1 MKLPLLF
8 ASRYLHSKKSL
19 SVINTTATVS
29 SVAIGVAVAA
39 MVILMS
45 VYNGFDTL
53 LRQMYDTV
61 EPDLTITPARGKTFK
76 ADAYDWD
83 SLGEIDG
90 VGAYSLV
97 LRESVMAEYK
107 GRQMY
112 ATLCGVDDNYP
123 EVVPLASDDQ
133 LWYGSWQ
140 LKHGQVRKAVV
151 GRTIDELFADGYSVK
166 NTAFHER
173 LTLHALR
180 RENFSPLLPMGAI
193 KSYKVRHA
201 GTLNDDASRDLTN
214 TVFVSIDV
222 AQELLTAPERASEV
236 VIRLA
241 EGGKLKRVQRD
252 LDEQLGDE
260 WVVQNRYELNDSLY
274 MAMRYEKWSIFFIL
288 LLVTLIA
295 AVSIV
300 GSLMMLIIEKKGDIA
315 TLYAIGAKRSLV
327 RQIFSTE
334 GVLIGARGVVGGL
347 VLGLAVCVA
356 QMEWGLI
363 RMPGS
368 TFIIDFYPVEIRPLD
383 IGGILLS
390 VALVTIVITNLTVSS
405 MIPRKAKANETRN

>member
-29 SVAIGVAVAA
+29 SVAVGVAVAA

-53 LRQMYDTV
+53 LRDIYDTI
-61 EPDLTITPARGKTFK
+61 EADITITPTKGKTFEME
-76 ADAYDWD
+76 AYDWE
-83 SLGEIDG
+83 SLVAEVEG
-90 VGAYSLV
+90 VGATSLV
-97 LRESVMAEYK
+97 LKENIMAEYK
-107 GRQMY
+107 GRQMF
-112 ATLCGVDDNYP
+112 ATVCGVDDNYP
-123 EVVPLASDDQ
+123 NVVPLADDDQ
-133 LWYGSWQ
+133 LWYGKWQ

-166 NTAFHER
+166 NTSFHER

-193 KSYKVRHA
+193 KSHKVRHA
-201 GTLNDDASRDLTN
+201 GTLNNDSSRELTN
-214 TVFVSIDV
+214 YVFVSIDV
-222 AQELLTAPERASEV
+222 AQELLTAADRASEV
-236 VIRLA
+236 VVRVADGAKIEQVQQRLA
-241 EGGKLKRVQRD
+241 DR
-252 LDEQLGDE
+252 LGDQ
-260 WVVQNRYELNDSLY
+260 WVVKNRYELNDSLY
-274 MAMRYEKWSIFFIL
+274 KAMRFEKWSIFFIL

-300 GSLMMLIIEKKGDIA
+300 GSLMMLIIEKRGDID
-315 TLYAIGAKRSLV
+315 TLYAIGARRSLV
-327 RQIFSTE
+327 RQIFRAE
-334 GVLIGARGVVGGL
+334 GVLIGARGIAGGL
-347 VLGLAVCVA
+347 VLGLVVAVA
-356 QMEWGLI
+356 QMKLGLI

-383 IGGILLS
+383 ILGVVAA
-390 VALVTIVITNLTVSS
+390 VALVTIVITNLTVSR
-405 MIPRKAKANETRN
+405 MIPRTTKPID

>member
-29 SVAIGVAVAA
+29 SVAVGVAVAA

-53 LRQMYDTV
+53 LRDIYDTI
-61 EPDLTITPARGKTFK
+61 EADITITPAKGKTFEME
-76 ADAYDWD
+76 AYDWE
-83 SLGEIDG
+83 SLATEVEG
-90 VGAYSLV
+90 VGATSLV
-97 LRESVMAEYK
+97 LKENIMAEYK
-107 GRQMY
+107 GRQMF
-112 ATLCGVDDNYP
+112 ATVCGVDDNYP
-123 EVVPLASDDQ
+123 NVVPLADDDQ
-133 LWYGSWQ
+133 LWYGKWQ

-193 KSYKVRHA
+193 KSHKVRHA
-201 GTLNDDASRDLTN
+201 GTLNNDSSRELTN
-214 TVFVSIDV
+214 YVFVSIDV
-222 AQELLTAPERASEV
+222 AQELLTAADRASEV
-236 VIRLA
+236 VVRVADGAKIEQVQQRLA
-241 EGGKLKRVQRD
+241 DR
-252 LDEQLGDE
+252 LGDQ
-260 WVVQNRYELNDSLY
+260 WVVKNRYELNDSLY
-274 MAMRYEKWSIFFIL
+274 KAMRFEKWSIFFIL

-300 GSLMMLIIEKKGDIA
+300 GSLMMLIIEKKGDID
-315 TLYAIGAKRSLV
+315 TLYAIGARRSLV
-327 RQIFSTE
+327 RQIFRAE
-334 GVLIGARGVVGGL
+334 GVLIGARGIAGGL
-347 VLGLAVCVA
+347 VLGPAVAVA
-356 QMEWGLI
+356 QMKLGLI

-383 IGGILLS
+383 ILGVVVA
-390 VALVTIVITNLTVSS
+390 VALVTIVITNLTVSR
-405 MIPRKAKANETRN
+405 MIPRTTKPIH

>member
-29 SVAIGVAVAA
+29 SVAVGVAVAA

-53 LRQMYDTV
+53 LRDIYDTI
-61 EPDLTITPARGKTFK
+61 EADITITPTKGKTFEME
-76 ADAYDWD
+76 AYDWE
-83 SLGEIDG
+83 SLVAEVEG
-90 VGAYSLV
+90 VGATSLV
-97 LRESVMAEYK
+97 LKENIMAEYK
-107 GRQMY
+107 GRQMF
-112 ATLCGVDDNYP
+112 ATVCGVDDNYP
-123 EVVPLASDDQ
+123 NVVPLADDDQ
-133 LWYGSWQ
+133 LWYGKWQ

-166 NTAFHER
+166 NTSFHER

-193 KSYKVRHA
+193 KSHKVRHA
-201 GTLNDDASRDLTN
+201 GTLNNDSSRELTN
-214 TVFVSIDV
+214 YVFVSIDV
-222 AQELLTAPERASEV
+222 AQELLTAADRASEV
-236 VIRLA
+236 VVRVADGAKIEQVQQRLA
-241 EGGKLKRVQRD
+241 DR
-252 LDEQLGDE
+252 LGDQ
-260 WVVQNRYELNDSLY
+260 WVVKNRYELNDSLY
-274 MAMRYEKWSIFFIL
+274 KAMRFEKWSIFFIL

-300 GSLMMLIIEKKGDIA
+300 GSLMMLIIEKRGDID
-315 TLYAIGAKRSLV
+315 TLYAIGARRSLV
-327 RQIFSTE
+327 RQIFRAE
-334 GVLIGARGVVGGL
+334 GVLIGARGIVGGL
-347 VLGLAVCVA
+347 VLGLAVAVA
-356 QMEWGLI
+356 QMKLGLI

-383 IGGILLS
+383 ILGVVAA
-390 VALVTIVITNLTVSS
+390 VALVTIVITNLTVSR
-405 MIPRKAKANETRN
+405 MIPRTTKPIH

>member
-29 SVAIGVAVAA
+29 SVAVGVAVAA

-53 LRQMYDTV
+53 LRDIYDTI
-61 EPDLTITPARGKTFK
+61 EADITITPAKGKTFEME
-76 ADAYDWD
+76 AYDWE
-83 SLGEIDG
+83 SLATEVEG
-90 VGAYSLV
+90 VGATSLV
-97 LRESVMAEYK
+97 LKENIMAEYK
-107 GRQMY
+107 GRQMF
-112 ATLCGVDDNYP
+112 ATVCGVDDNYP
-123 EVVPLASDDQ
+123 NVVPLADDDQ
-133 LWYGSWQ
+133 LWYGKWQ

-193 KSYKVRHA
+193 KSHKVRHA
-201 GTLNDDASRDLTN
+201 GTLNNDSSRELTN
-214 TVFVSIDV
+214 YVFVSIDV
-222 AQELLTAPERASEV
+222 AQELLTAANRASEV
-236 VIRLA
+236 VVGVAEGAKIEQVQQRLA
-241 EGGKLKRVQRD
+241 DR
-252 LDEQLGDE
+252 LGDQ
-260 WVVQNRYELNDSLY
+260 WVVKNRYELNDSLY
-274 MAMRYEKWSIFFIL
+274 KAMRFEKWSIFFIL

-300 GSLMMLIIEKKGDIA
+300 GSLMMLIIEKKGDID
-315 TLYAIGAKRSLV
+315 TLYAIGARRSLV
-327 RQIFSTE
+327 RQIFKTE
-334 GVLIGARGVVGGL
+334 GVLIGARGIVGGL
-347 VLGLAVCVA
+347 VLGLAVAVA
-356 QMEWGLI
+356 QMKLGLI

-383 IGGILLS
+383 ILGVVVA
-390 VALVTIVITNLTVSS
+390 VALVTIVITNLTVSR
-405 MIPRKAKANETRN
+405 MIPRTTKPIH

>member
-29 SVAIGVAVAA
+29 SVAVGVAVAA

-53 LRQMYDTV
+53 LRDIYDTI
-61 EPDLTITPARGKTFK
+61 EADITITPAKGKTFEME
-76 ADAYDWD
+76 AYDWE
-83 SLGEIDG
+83 SLAAEVEG
-90 VGAYSLV
+90 VEGVSLV
-97 LRESVMAEYK
+97 LKENIMAEYK
-107 GRQMY
+107 GRQMF
-112 ATLCGVDDNYP
+112 ATVCGVDDNYP
-123 EVVPLASDDQ
+123 NVVPLADDDQ
-133 LWYGSWQ
+133 LWYGKWQ

-193 KSYKVRHA
+193 KSHKVRHA
-201 GTLNDDASRDLTN
+201 GTLNNDSSRELTN
-214 TVFVSIDV
+214 YVFVSIDV
-222 AQELLTAPERASEV
+222 AQELLTAADRASEV
-236 VIRLA
+236 VVGVAEGAKIEQVQQRLA
-241 EGGKLKRVQRD
+241 DR
-252 LDEQLGDE
+252 LGDQ
-260 WVVQNRYELNDSLY
+260 WVVKNRYELNDSLY
-274 MAMRYEKWSIFFIL
+274 KAMRFEKWSIFFIL

-300 GSLMMLIIEKKGDIA
+300 GSLMMLIIEKKGDID
-315 TLYAIGAKRSLV
+315 TLYAIGARRSLV
-327 RQIFSTE
+327 RQIFKTE
-334 GVLIGARGVVGGL
+334 GVLIGARGIAGGL
-347 VLGLAVCVA
+347 VLGLAVAVA
-356 QMEWGLI
+356 QMKLGLI

-383 IGGILLS
+383 ILGVVVA
-390 VALVTIVITNLTVSS
+390 VALVTIVITNLTVSR
-405 MIPRKAKANETRN
+405 MIPRTTKPIH

>member
-29 SVAIGVAVAA
+29 SVAVGVAVAA

-53 LRQMYDTV
+53 LRDIYDTI
-61 EPDLTITPARGKTFK
+61 EADITITPAKGKTFEIE
-76 ADAYDWD
+76 AYDWE
-83 SLGEIDG
+83 SLATEVEG
-90 VGAYSLV
+90 VGATSLV
-97 LRESVMAEYK
+97 LKENIMAEYK
-107 GRQMY
+107 GRQMF
-112 ATLCGVDDNYP
+112 ATVCGVDDNYP
-123 EVVPLASDDQ
+123 NVVPLADDDQ
-133 LWYGSWQ
+133 LWYGKWQ
-140 LKHGQVRKAVV
+140 LQHGQVRKAVV

-193 KSYKVRHA
+193 KSHKVRHA
-201 GTLNDDASRDLTN
+201 GTLNNDSSRELTN
-214 TVFVSIDV
+214 YVFVSIDV
-222 AQELLTAPERASEV
+222 AQELLTATDRASEV
-236 VIRLA
+236 VVRVAEGAKIEQVQQRLA
-241 EGGKLKRVQRD
+241 DR
-252 LDEQLGDE
+252 LGDQ
-260 WVVQNRYELNDSLY
+260 WVVKNRYELNDSLY
-274 MAMRYEKWSIFFIL
+274 KAMRFEKWSIFFIL

-300 GSLMMLIIEKKGDIA
+300 GSLMMLIIEKKGDID
-315 TLYAIGAKRSLV
+315 TLYAIGARRSLV
-327 RQIFSTE
+327 RQIFRAE
-334 GVLIGARGVVGGL
+334 GVLIGARGIAGGL
-347 VLGLAVCVA
+347 VLGLAVAVA
-356 QMEWGLI
+356 QMKLGLI

-383 IGGILLS
+383 ILGVVVA
-390 VALVTIVITNLTVSS
+390 VALVTIVITNLTVSR
-405 MIPRKAKANETRN
+405 MIPRTTKPIH

>member
-29 SVAIGVAVAA
+29 SVAVGVAVAA

-53 LRQMYDTV
+53 LRVIYDTI
-61 EPDLTITPARGKTFK
+61 EADITITPAKGKTFEMEV
-76 ADAYDWD
+76 YDWE
-83 SLGEIDG
+83 SLAAEVEG
-90 VGAYSLV
+90 VEGVSLV
-97 LRESVMAEYK
+97 LKENIMAEYK
-107 GRQMY
+107 GRQMF
-112 ATLCGVDDNYP
+112 ATVCGVDDNYP
-123 EVVPLASDDQ
+123 NVVPLADDDQ
-133 LWYGSWQ
+133 LWYGKWQ

-166 NTAFHER
+166 NTSFHER

-193 KSYKVRHA
+193 KSHKVRHA
-201 GTLNDDASRDLTN
+201 GTLNNDSSRELTN
-214 TVFVSIDV
+214 YVFVSIDV
-222 AQELLTAPERASEV
+222 AQELLTAADRASEV
-236 VIRLA
+236 VVRVADGAKIEQVQQRLA
-241 EGGKLKRVQRD
+241 DR
-252 LDEQLGDE
+252 LGDQ
-260 WVVQNRYELNDSLY
+260 WVVKNRYELNDSLY
-274 MAMRYEKWSIFFIL
+274 KAMRFEKWSIFFIL

-300 GSLMMLIIEKKGDIA
+300 GSLMMLIIEKRGDID
-315 TLYAIGAKRSLV
+315 TLYAIGARRSLV
-327 RQIFSTE
+327 RQIFRAE
-334 GVLIGARGVVGGL
+334 GVLIGARGIVGGL
-347 VLGLAVCVA
+347 VLGLAVAVA
-356 QMEWGLI
+356 QMKLGLI

-383 IGGILLS
+383 ILGVVAA
-390 VALVTIVITNLTVSS
+390 VALVTIVITNLTVSR
-405 MIPRKAKANETRN
+405 MIPRTTKPIH

>member
-29 SVAIGVAVAA
+29 SVAVGVAVAA

-53 LRQMYDTV
+53 LRDIYDTI
-61 EPDLTITPARGKTFK
+61 EADITITPTKGKTFEME
-76 ADAYDWD
+76 AYDWE
-83 SLGEIDG
+83 SLAAEVEG
-90 VGAYSLV
+90 VGATSLV
-97 LRESVMAEYK
+97 LKENIMAEYK
-107 GRQMY
+107 GRQMF
-112 ATLCGVDDNYP
+112 ATVCGVDDNYP
-123 EVVPLASDDQ
+123 NVVPLADDDQ
-133 LWYGSWQ
+133 LWYGKWQ

-193 KSYKVRHA
+193 KSHKVRHA
-201 GTLNDDASRDLTN
+201 GTLNNDSSRELTN
-214 TVFVSIDV
+214 YVFVSIDV
-222 AQELLTAPERASEV
+222 AQELLTAADRASEV
-236 VIRLA
+236 VVGVAEGAKIEQVQQRLA
-241 EGGKLKRVQRD
+241 DR
-252 LDEQLGDE
+252 LGDQ
-260 WVVQNRYELNDSLY
+260 WVVKNRYELNDSLY
-274 MAMRYEKWSIFFIL
+274 KAMRFEKWSIFFIL

-300 GSLMMLIIEKKGDIA
+300 GSLMMLIIEKKGDID
-315 TLYAIGAKRSLV
+315 TLYAIGARRSLV
-327 RQIFSTE
+327 RQIFRAE
-334 GVLIGARGVVGGL
+334 GVLIGARGIAGGL
-347 VLGLAVCVA
+347 VLGLAVAVA
-356 QMEWGLI
+356 QMKLGLI

-383 IGGILLS
+383 ILGVVVA
-390 VALVTIVITNLTVSS
+390 VALVTIVITNLTVSR
-405 MIPRKAKANETRN
+405 MIPRTTKPIH

>member
-29 SVAIGVAVAA
+29 SVAVGVAVAA

-53 LRQMYDTV
+53 LRDIYDTI
-61 EPDLTITPARGKTFK
+61 EADITITPAKGKTFEME
-76 ADAYDWD
+76 AYDWE
-83 SLGEIDG
+83 SLATEVEG
-90 VGAYSLV
+90 VGATSLV
-97 LRESVMAEYK
+97 LKENIMAEYK
-107 GRQMY
+107 GRQMF
-112 ATLCGVDDNYP
+112 ATVCGVDDNYP
-123 EVVPLASDDQ
+123 NVVPLADDDQ
-133 LWYGSWQ
+133 LWYGKWQ

-193 KSYKVRHA
+193 KSHKVRHA
-201 GTLNDDASRDLTN
+201 GTLNNDSSRELTN
-214 TVFVSIDV
+214 YVFVSIDV
-222 AQELLTAPERASEV
+222 AQELLTAADRASEV
-236 VIRLA
+236 VVRVADGAKIEQVQQRLA
-241 EGGKLKRVQRD
+241 DR
-252 LDEQLGDE
+252 LGDQ
-260 WVVQNRYELNDSLY
+260 WVVKNRYELNDSLY
-274 MAMRYEKWSIFFIL
+274 KAMRFEKWSIFFIL

-300 GSLMMLIIEKKGDIA
+300 GSLMMLIIEKKGDID
-315 TLYAIGAKRSLV
+315 TLYAIGARRSLV
-327 RQIFSTE
+327 RQIFKTE
-334 GVLIGARGVVGGL
+334 GVLIGARGIAGGL
-347 VLGLAVCVA
+347 VLGLAVAVA
-356 QMEWGLI
+356 QMKLGLI

-383 IGGILLS
+383 ILGVVVA
-390 VALVTIVITNLTVSS
+390 VALVTIVITNLTVSR
-405 MIPRKAKANETRN
+405 MIPRTTKPIH

>member
-29 SVAIGVAVAA
+29 SVAVGVAVAA

-53 LRQMYDTV
+53 LRDIYDTI
-61 EPDLTITPARGKTFK
+61 EADITITPAKGKTFEME
-76 ADAYDWD
+76 AYDWE
-83 SLGEIDG
+83 SLATEVDG
-90 VGAYSLV
+90 VGATSLV
-97 LRESVMAEYK
+97 LKENIMAEYK
-107 GRQMY
+107 GRQMF
-112 ATLCGVDDNYP
+112 ATVCGVDDNYP
-123 EVVPLASDDQ
+123 NVVPLADDDQ
-133 LWYGSWQ
+133 LWYGKWQ

-193 KSYKVRHA
+193 KSHKVRHA
-201 GTLNDDASRDLTN
+201 GTLNNDSSRELTN
-214 TVFVSIDV
+214 YVFVSIDV
-222 AQELLTAPERASEV
+222 AQELLTAADRASEV
-236 VIRLA
+236 VVGVAEGAKIEQVQQRLA
-241 EGGKLKRVQRD
+241 DR
-252 LDEQLGDE
+252 LGDQ
-260 WVVQNRYELNDSLY
+260 WVVKNRYELNDSLY
-274 MAMRYEKWSIFFIL
+274 KAMRFEKWSIFFIL

-300 GSLMMLIIEKKGDIA
+300 GSLMMLIIEKKGDID
-315 TLYAIGAKRSLV
+315 TLYAIGARRSLV
-327 RQIFSTE
+327 RQIFRTE
-334 GVLIGARGVVGGL
+334 GVLIGARGIAGGL
-347 VLGLAVCVA
+347 VLGLAVAVA
-356 QMEWGLI
+356 QMKLGLI

-383 IGGILLS
+383 ILGVVVA
-390 VALVTIVITNLTVSS
+390 VALVAIVITNLTVSR
-405 MIPRKAKANETRN
+405 MIPRTTKPIH

>member
-29 SVAIGVAVAA
+29 SVAVGVAVAA

-53 LRQMYDTV
+53 LRDIYDTI
-61 EPDLTITPARGKTFK
+61 EADITITPAKGKTFEIE
-76 ADAYDWD
+76 AYDWE
-83 SLGEIDG
+83 SLATEVEG
-90 VGAYSLV
+90 VGATSLV
-97 LRESVMAEYK
+97 LKENIMAEYK
-107 GRQMY
+107 GRQMF
-112 ATLCGVDDNYP
+112 ATVCGVDDNYP
-123 EVVPLASDDQ
+123 NVVPLADDDQ
-133 LWYGSWQ
+133 LWYGKWQ

-193 KSYKVRHA
+193 KSHKVRHA
-201 GTLNDDASRDLTN
+201 GTLNNDSSRELTN
-214 TVFVSIDV
+214 YVFVSIDV
-222 AQELLTAPERASEV
+222 AQELLTAADRASEV
-236 VIRLA
+236 VVGVAEGAKIEQVQQRLA
-241 EGGKLKRVQRD
+241 DR
-252 LDEQLGDE
+252 LGDQ
-260 WVVQNRYELNDSLY
+260 WVVKNRYELNDSLY
-274 MAMRYEKWSIFFIL
+274 KAMRFEKWSIFFIL

-300 GSLMMLIIEKKGDIA
+300 GSLMMLIIEKKGDID
-315 TLYAIGAKRSLV
+315 TLYAIGARRSLV
-327 RQIFSTE
+327 RQIFKTE
-334 GVLIGARGVVGGL
+334 GVLIGARGIAGGL
-347 VLGLAVCVA
+347 VLGLAVAVA
-356 QMEWGLI
+356 QMKLGLI

-383 IGGILLS
+383 ILGVVVA
-390 VALVTIVITNLTVSS
+390 VALVTIVITNLTVSR
-405 MIPRKAKANETRN
+405 MIPRTTKPIH

>member
-29 SVAIGVAVAA
+29 SVAVGVAVAA

-53 LRQMYDTV
+53 LRDIYDTI
-61 EPDLTITPARGKTFK
+61 EADITITPAKGKTFEME
-76 ADAYDWD
+76 AYDWE
-83 SLGEIDG
+83 SLVAEVEG
-90 VGAYSLV
+90 VGATSLV
-97 LRESVMAEYK
+97 LKENIMAEYK
-107 GRQMY
+107 GRQMF
-112 ATLCGVDDNYP
+112 ATVCGVDDNYP
-123 EVVPLASDDQ
+123 NVVPLADDDQ
-133 LWYGSWQ
+133 LWYGKWQ

-166 NTAFHER
+166 NTSFHER

-193 KSYKVRHA
+193 KSHKVRHA
-201 GTLNDDASRDLTN
+201 GTLNNDSSRELTN
-214 TVFVSIDV
+214 YVFVSIDV
-222 AQELLTAPERASEV
+222 AQELLTAADRASEV
-236 VIRLA
+236 VVRVADGAKIEQVQQRLA
-241 EGGKLKRVQRD
+241 DR
-252 LDEQLGDE
+252 LGDQWE
-260 WVVQNRYELNDSLY
+260 VKNRYELNDSLY
-274 MAMRYEKWSIFFIL
+274 KAMRFEKWSIFFIL

-300 GSLMMLIIEKKGDIA
+300 GSLMMLIIEKRGDID
-315 TLYAIGAKRSLV
+315 TLYAIGARRSLV
-327 RQIFSTE
+327 RQIFRAE
-334 GVLIGARGVVGGL
+334 GVLIGARGIVGGL
-347 VLGLAVCVA
+347 VLGLAVAVA
-356 QMEWGLI
+356 QMKLGLI

-383 IGGILLS
+383 ILGVVAA
-390 VALVTIVITNLTVSS
+390 VALVTIVITNLTVSR
-405 MIPRKAKANETRN
+405 MIPRTTKPIH

>member
-29 SVAIGVAVAA
+29 SVAVGVAVAA

-53 LRQMYDTV
+53 LRDIYDTI
-61 EPDLTITPARGKTFK
+61 EADITITPAKGKTFEME
-76 ADAYDWD
+76 AYDWE
-83 SLGEIDG
+83 SLAAEVEG
-90 VGAYSLV
+90 VEGVSLV
-97 LRESVMAEYK
+97 LKENIMAEYK
-107 GRQMY
+107 GRQMF
-112 ATLCGVDDNYP
+112 ATVCGVDDNYP
-123 EVVPLASDDQ
+123 NVVPLADDDQ
-133 LWYGSWQ
+133 LWYGKWQ

-193 KSYKVRHA
+193 KSHKVRHA
-201 GTLNDDASRDLTN
+201 GTLNNDSSRELTN
-214 TVFVSIDV
+214 YVFVSIDV
-222 AQELLTAPERASEV
+222 AQELLTAADRASEV
-236 VIRLA
+236 VVRVAEGAKIEQVQQRLA
-241 EGGKLKRVQRD
+241 DR
-252 LDEQLGDE
+252 LGDQ
-260 WVVQNRYELNDSLY
+260 WVVKNRYELNDSLY
-274 MAMRYEKWSIFFIL
+274 KAMRFEKWSIFFIL

-300 GSLMMLIIEKKGDIA
+300 GSLMMLIIEKKGDID
-315 TLYAIGAKRSLV
+315 TLYAIGARRSLV
-327 RQIFSTE
+327 RQIFRAE
-334 GVLIGARGVVGGL
+334 GVLIGARGIAGGL
-347 VLGLAVCVA
+347 VLGLAVAVA
-356 QMEWGLI
+356 QMKLGLI

-383 IGGILLS
+383 ILGVVVA
-390 VALVTIVITNLTVSS
+390 VALVTIVITNLTVSR
-405 MIPRKAKANETRN
+405 MIPRTTKPMH

>member
-29 SVAIGVAVAA
+29 SVAVGVAVAA

-53 LRQMYDTV
+53 LRDIYDTI
-61 EPDLTITPARGKTFK
+61 EADITITPAKGKTFEME
-76 ADAYDWD
+76 AYDWE
-83 SLGEIDG
+83 SLATEVDG
-90 VGAYSLV
+90 VGATSLV
-97 LRESVMAEYK
+97 LKENIMAEYK
-107 GRQMY
+107 GRQMF
-112 ATLCGVDDNYP
+112 ATVCGVDDNYP
-123 EVVPLASDDQ
+123 NVVPLANDDQ
-133 LWYGSWQ
+133 LWYGKWQ

-193 KSYKVRHA
+193 KSHKVRHA
-201 GTLNDDASRDLTN
+201 GTLNNDSSRELTN
-214 TVFVSIDV
+214 YVFVSIDV
-222 AQELLTAPERASEV
+222 AQELLTAADRASEV
-236 VIRLA
+236 VVRVAEGAKIEQVQQRLA
-241 EGGKLKRVQRD
+241 DR
-252 LDEQLGDE
+252 LGDQWE
-260 WVVQNRYELNDSLY
+260 VKNRYELNDSLY
-274 MAMRYEKWSIFFIL
+274 KAMRFEKWSIFFIL

-300 GSLMMLIIEKKGDIA
+300 GSLMMLIIEKKGDID
-315 TLYAIGAKRSLV
+315 TLYAIGARRSLV
-327 RQIFSTE
+327 RQIFKTE
-334 GVLIGARGVVGGL
+334 GVLIGARGITGGL
-347 VLGLAVCVA
+347 VLGLAVAVA
-356 QMEWGLI
+356 QMKLGLI

-383 IGGILLS
+383 ILGVVVA
-390 VALVTIVITNLTVSS
+390 VALVTIVITNLTVSR
-405 MIPRKAKANETRN
+405 MIPRTTKPIH

>member
-29 SVAIGVAVAA
+29 SVAVGVAVAA

-53 LRQMYDTV
+53 LRDIYDTI
-61 EPDLTITPARGKTFK
+61 EADITITPAKGKTFEME
-76 ADAYDWD
+76 AYDWE
-83 SLGEIDG
+83 SLAAEVEG
-90 VGAYSLV
+90 VGATSLV
-97 LRESVMAEYK
+97 LKENIMAEYK
-107 GRQMY
+107 GRQMF
-112 ATLCGVDDNYP
+112 ATVCGVDDNYP
-123 EVVPLASDDQ
+123 NVVPLADDDQ
-133 LWYGSWQ
+133 LWYGKWQ

-193 KSYKVRHA
+193 KSHKVRHA
-201 GTLNDDASRDLTN
+201 GTLNNDSSRELTN
-214 TVFVSIDV
+214 YVFVSIDV
-222 AQELLTAPERASEV
+222 AQELLTAADRASEV
-236 VIRLA
+236 VVGVAEGAKIEQVQQRLA
-241 EGGKLKRVQRD
+241 DR
-252 LDEQLGDE
+252 LGDQ
-260 WVVQNRYELNDSLY
+260 WVVKNRYELNDSLY
-274 MAMRYEKWSIFFIL
+274 KAMRFEKWSIFFIL

-300 GSLMMLIIEKKGDIA
+300 GSLMMLIIEKKGDID
-315 TLYAIGAKRSLV
+315 TLYAIGARRSLV
-327 RQIFSTE
+327 RQIFRAE
-334 GVLIGARGVVGGL
+334 GVLIGARGIVGGL
-347 VLGLAVCVA
+347 VLGLAVAVA
-356 QMEWGLI
+356 QMKLGLI

-383 IGGILLS
+383 ILGVVVA
-390 VALVTIVITNLTVSS
+390 VALVAIVITNLTVSR
-405 MIPRKAKANETRN
+405 MIPRTTKPIH

>member
-29 SVAIGVAVAA
+29 SVAVGVAVAA

-53 LRQMYDTV
+53 LRDIYDTI
-61 EPDLTITPARGKTFK
+61 EADITITPAKGKTFEME
-76 ADAYDWD
+76 AYDWE
-83 SLGEIDG
+83 SLATEVEG
-90 VGAYSLV
+90 VGATSLV
-97 LRESVMAEYK
+97 LKENIMAEYK
-107 GRQMY
+107 GRQMF
-112 ATLCGVDDNYP
+112 ATVCGVDDNYP
-123 EVVPLASDDQ
+123 NVVPLADDDQ
-133 LWYGSWQ
+133 LWYGKWQ

-193 KSYKVRHA
+193 KSHKVRHA
-201 GTLNDDASRDLTN
+201 GTLNNDSSRELTN
-214 TVFVSIDV
+214 YVFVSIDV
-222 AQELLTAPERASEV
+222 AQELLTAADRASEV
-236 VIRLA
+236 VVRVAEGAKIEQVQQRLA
-241 EGGKLKRVQRD
+241 DR
-252 LDEQLGDE
+252 LGDQ
-260 WVVQNRYELNDSLY
+260 WVVKNRYELNDSLY
-274 MAMRYEKWSIFFIL
+274 KAMRFEKWSIFFIL

-300 GSLMMLIIEKKGDIA
+300 GSLMMLIIEKKGDID
-315 TLYAIGAKRSLV
+315 TLYAIGARRSLV
-327 RQIFSTE
+327 RQIFRTE
-334 GVLIGARGVVGGL
+334 GVLIGARGIAGGL
-347 VLGLAVCVA
+347 VLGLAVAVA
-356 QMEWGLI
+356 QMKLGLI

-383 IGGILLS
+383 ILGVVAA
-390 VALVTIVITNLTVSS
+390 VALVTIVITNLTVSR
-405 MIPRKAKANETRN
+405 MIPRTTKPIH

>member
-29 SVAIGVAVAA
+29 SVAVGVAVAA

-53 LRQMYDTV
+53 LRDIYDTI
-61 EPDLTITPARGKTFK
+61 EADITITPAKGKTFEME
-76 ADAYDWD
+76 AYDWE
-83 SLGEIDG
+83 SLATEVEG
-90 VGAYSLV
+90 VGATSLV
-97 LRESVMAEYK
+97 LKENIMAEYK
-107 GRQMY
+107 GRQMF
-112 ATLCGVDDNYP
+112 ATVCGVDDNYP
-123 EVVPLASDDQ
+123 NVVPLADDDQ
-133 LWYGSWQ
+133 LWYGKWQ

-193 KSYKVRHA
+193 KSHKVRHA
-201 GTLNDDASRDLTN
+201 GTLNNDSSRELTN
-214 TVFVSIDV
+214 YVFVSIDV
-222 AQELLTAPERASEV
+222 AQELLTAADRASEV
-236 VIRLA
+236 VVRVADGAKIEQVQQRLA
-241 EGGKLKRVQRD
+241 DR
-252 LDEQLGDE
+252 LGDQ
-260 WVVQNRYELNDSLY
+260 WVVKNRYELNDSLY
-274 MAMRYEKWSIFFIL
+274 KAMRFEKWSIFFIL

-300 GSLMMLIIEKKGDIA
+300 GSLMMLIIEKKGDID
-315 TLYAIGAKRSLV
+315 TLYAIGARRSLV
-327 RQIFSTE
+327 RQIFRAE
-334 GVLIGARGVVGGL
+334 GVLIGARGIAGGL
-347 VLGLAVCVA
+347 VLGLAVAVA
-356 QMEWGLI
+356 QMKLGLI

-383 IGGILLS
+383 ILGVVVA
-390 VALVTIVITNLTVSS
+390 VALVTIVITNLTVSR
-405 MIPRKAKANETRN
+405 MIPRTTKPIH

>member
-29 SVAIGVAVAA
+29 SVAVGVAVAA

-53 LRQMYDTV
+53 LRDIYDTI
-61 EPDLTITPARGKTFK
+61 EADITITPAKGKTFEME
-76 ADAYDWD
+76 AYDWE
-83 SLGEIDG
+83 SLVAEVEG
-90 VGAYSLV
+90 VGATSLV
-97 LRESVMAEYK
+97 LKENIMAEYK
-107 GRQMY
+107 GRQMF
-112 ATLCGVDDNYP
+112 ATVCGVDDNYP
-123 EVVPLASDDQ
+123 NVVPLADDDQ
-133 LWYGSWQ
+133 LWYGKWQ

-166 NTAFHER
+166 NTSFHER

-193 KSYKVRHA
+193 KSHKVRHA
-201 GTLNDDASRDLTN
+201 GTLNNDSSRELTN
-214 TVFVSIDV
+214 YVFVSIDV
-222 AQELLTAPERASEV
+222 AQELLTATDRASEV
-236 VIRLA
+236 VVRVADGAKIEQVQQRLA
-241 EGGKLKRVQRD
+241 DR
-252 LDEQLGDE
+252 LGDQ
-260 WVVQNRYELNDSLY
+260 WVVKNRYELNDSLY
-274 MAMRYEKWSIFFIL
+274 KAMRFEKWSIFFIL

-300 GSLMMLIIEKKGDIA
+300 GSLMMLIIEKRGDID
-315 TLYAIGAKRSLV
+315 TLYAIGARRSLV
-327 RQIFSTE
+327 RQIFRAE
-334 GVLIGARGVVGGL
+334 GVLIGARGIVGGL
-347 VLGLAVCVA
+347 VLGLAVAVA
-356 QMEWGLI
+356 QMKLGLI

-383 IGGILLS
+383 ILGVVAA
-390 VALVTIVITNLTVSS
+390 VALVTIVITNLTVSR
-405 MIPRKAKANETRN
+405 MIPRTTKPIH

>member
-29 SVAIGVAVAA
+29 SVAVGVAVAA

-53 LRQMYDTV
+53 LRDIYDTI
-61 EPDLTITPARGKTFK
+61 EADITITPAKGKTFEME
-76 ADAYDWD
+76 AYDWE
-83 SLGEIDG
+83 SLATEVEG
-90 VGAYSLV
+90 VGATSLV
-97 LRESVMAEYK
+97 LKENIMAEYK
-107 GRQMY
+107 GRQMF
-112 ATLCGVDDNYP
+112 ATVCGVDDNYP
-123 EVVPLASDDQ
+123 NVVPLADDDQ
-133 LWYGSWQ
+133 LWYGKWQ

-193 KSYKVRHA
+193 KSHKVRHA
-201 GTLNDDASRDLTN
+201 GTLNNDSSRELTN
-214 TVFVSIDV
+214 YVFVSIDV
-222 AQELLTAPERASEV
+222 AQELLTAADRASEV
-236 VIRLA
+236 VVRAADGAKIEQVQQRLA
-241 EGGKLKRVQRD
+241 DR
-252 LDEQLGDE
+252 LGDQ
-260 WVVQNRYELNDSLY
+260 WVVKNRYELNDSLY
-274 MAMRYEKWSIFFIL
+274 KAMRFEKWSIFFIL

-300 GSLMMLIIEKKGDIA
+300 GSLMMLIIEKKGDID
-315 TLYAIGAKRSLV
+315 TLYAIGARRSLV
-327 RQIFSTE
+327 RQIFRAE
-334 GVLIGARGVVGGL
+334 GVLIGARGIAGGL
-347 VLGLAVCVA
+347 VLGLAVAVA
-356 QMEWGLI
+356 QMKLGLI

-383 IGGILLS
+383 ILGVVVA
-390 VALVTIVITNLTVSS
+390 VALVTIVITNLTVSR
-405 MIPRKAKANETRN
+405 MIPRTTKPIH

>member
-29 SVAIGVAVAA
+29 SVAVGVAVAA

-53 LRQMYDTV
+53 LRDIYDTI
-61 EPDLTITPARGKTFK
+61 EADITISPAKGKTFEME
-76 ADAYDWD
+76 AYDWE
-83 SLGEIDG
+83 SLATEVEG
-90 VGAYSLV
+90 VGATSLV
-97 LRESVMAEYK
+97 LKENIMAEYK
-107 GRQMY
+107 GRQMF
-112 ATLCGVDDNYP
+112 ATVCGVDDNYP
-123 EVVPLASDDQ
+123 NVVPLADDDQ
-133 LWYGSWQ
+133 LWYGKWQ

-193 KSYKVRHA
+193 KSHKVRHA
-201 GTLNDDASRDLTN
+201 GTLNNDSSRELTN
-214 TVFVSIDV
+214 YVFVSIDV
-222 AQELLTAPERASEV
+222 AQELLTAADRASEV
-236 VIRLA
+236 VVGVAEGAKIEQVQQRLA
-241 EGGKLKRVQRD
+241 DR
-252 LDEQLGDE
+252 LGDQ
-260 WVVQNRYELNDSLY
+260 WVVKNRYELNDSLY
-274 MAMRYEKWSIFFIL
+274 KAMRFEKWSVFFIL

-300 GSLMMLIIEKKGDIA
+300 GSLMMLIIEKKGDID
-315 TLYAIGAKRSLV
+315 TLYAIGARRSLV
-327 RQIFSTE
+327 RQIFRAE
-334 GVLIGARGVVGGL
+334 GVLIGARGIAGGL
-347 VLGLAVCVA
+347 VLGLAVAVA
-356 QMEWGLI
+356 QMKLGLI

-383 IGGILLS
+383 ILGVVVA
-390 VALVTIVITNLTVSS
+390 VALVTIVITNLTVSR
-405 MIPRKAKANETRN
+405 MIPRTTKPIH

>member
-29 SVAIGVAVAA
+29 SVAVGVAVAA

-53 LRQMYDTV
+53 LRDIYDTI
-61 EPDLTITPARGKTFK
+61 EADITITPAKGKTFEME
-76 ADAYDWD
+76 AYDWE
-83 SLGEIDG
+83 SLAAEVEG
-90 VGAYSLV
+90 VEGVSLV
-97 LRESVMAEYK
+97 LKENIMAEYK
-107 GRQMY
+107 GRQMF
-112 ATLCGVDDNYP
+112 ATVCGVDDNYP
-123 EVVPLASDDQ
+123 NVVPLADDDQ
-133 LWYGSWQ
+133 LWYGKWQ

-193 KSYKVRHA
+193 KSHKVRHA
-201 GTLNDDASRDLTN
+201 GTLNNDSSRELTN
-214 TVFVSIDV
+214 YVFVSIDV
-222 AQELLTAPERASEV
+222 AQELLTAADRASEV
-236 VIRLA
+236 VVRVADGAKIEQVQQRLA
-241 EGGKLKRVQRD
+241 DR
-252 LDEQLGDE
+252 LGDQ
-260 WVVQNRYELNDSLY
+260 WVVKNRYELNDSLY
-274 MAMRYEKWSIFFIL
+274 KAMRFEKWSIFFIL

-300 GSLMMLIIEKKGDIA
+300 GSLMMLIIEKKGDID
-315 TLYAIGAKRSLV
+315 TLYAIGARRSLV
-327 RQIFSTE
+327 RQIFKTE
-334 GVLIGARGVVGGL
+334 GVLIGARGIVGGL
-347 VLGLAVCVA
+347 VLGLAVAVA
-356 QMEWGLI
+356 QMKLGLI

-383 IGGILLS
+383 ILGVVAA
-390 VALVTIVITNLTVSS
+390 VALVTIVITNLTVSR
-405 MIPRKAKANETRN
+405 MIPRTTKPMH

>member
-29 SVAIGVAVAA
+29 SVAVGVAVAA

-53 LRQMYDTV
+53 LRDIYDTI
-61 EPDLTITPARGKTFK
+61 EADITITPAKGKTFEME
-76 ADAYDWD
+76 AYDWE
-83 SLGEIDG
+83 SLATEVEG
-90 VGAYSLV
+90 VEGVSLV
-97 LRESVMAEYK
+97 LKENIMAEYK
-107 GRQMY
+107 GRQMF
-112 ATLCGVDDNYP
+112 ATVCGVDDNYP
-123 EVVPLASDDQ
+123 NVVPLADDDQ
-133 LWYGSWQ
+133 LWYGKWQ

-193 KSYKVRHA
+193 KSHKVRHA
-201 GTLNDDASRDLTN
+201 GTLNNDSSRELTN
-214 TVFVSIDV
+214 YVFVSIDV
-222 AQELLTAPERASEV
+222 AQELLTAADRASEV
-236 VIRLA
+236 VVRVAEGAKIEQVQQRLA
-241 EGGKLKRVQRD
+241 DR
-252 LDEQLGDE
+252 LGDQ
-260 WVVQNRYELNDSLY
+260 WVVKNRYELNDSLY
-274 MAMRYEKWSIFFIL
+274 KAMRFEKWSIFFIL

-300 GSLMMLIIEKKGDIA
+300 GSLMMLIIEKKGDID
-315 TLYAIGAKRSLV
+315 TLYAIGARRSLV
-327 RQIFSTE
+327 RQIFRAE
-334 GVLIGARGVVGGL
+334 GVLIGARGIAGGL
-347 VLGLAVCVA
+347 VLGLAVAVA
-356 QMEWGLI
+356 QMKLGLI

-383 IGGILLS
+383 ILGVVVA
-390 VALVTIVITNLTVSS
+390 VALVTIVITNLTVSR
-405 MIPRKAKANETRN
+405 MIPRTTKPIH

>member
-29 SVAIGVAVAA
+29 SVAVGVAVAA

-53 LRQMYDTV
+53 LRDIYDTI
-61 EPDLTITPARGKTFK
+61 EADITITPAKGKTFEME
-76 ADAYDWD
+76 AYDWG
-83 SLGEIDG
+83 SLAAEVEG
-90 VGAYSLV
+90 VEGVSLV
-97 LRESVMAEYK
+97 LKENIMAEYK
-107 GRQMY
+107 GRQMF
-112 ATLCGVDDNYP
+112 ATVCGVDDNYP
-123 EVVPLASDDQ
+123 NVVPLANDDQ
-133 LWYGSWQ
+133 LWYGKWQ
-140 LKHGQVRKAVV
+140 LKHGDVRKAVV

-193 KSYKVRHA
+193 KSHKVRHA
-201 GTLNDDASRDLTN
+201 GTLNNDSSRELTN
-214 TVFVSIDV
+214 YVFVSIDV
-222 AQELLTAPERASEV
+222 AQELLTAADRASEV
-236 VIRLA
+236 VVRVAEGAKMEQVQKRLA
-241 EGGKLKRVQRD
+241 DR
-252 LDEQLGDE
+252 LGDRWE
-260 WVVQNRYELNDSLY
+260 VKNRYELNDSLY
-274 MAMRYEKWSIFFIL
+274 KAMRFEKWSIFFIL

-300 GSLMMLIIEKKGDIA
+300 GSLMMLIIEKKGDID
-315 TLYAIGAKRSLV
+315 TLYAIGARRSLV
-327 RQIFSTE
+327 RQIFRTE
-334 GVLIGARGVVGGL
+334 GVLIGARGIAGGL
-347 VLGLAVCVA
+347 VLGLAVAVA
-356 QMEWGLI
+356 QMKLGLI

-383 IGGILLS
+383 ILGVVVA
-390 VALVTIVITNLTVSS
+390 VALVTIVITNLTVSR
-405 MIPRKAKANETRN
+405 MIPRTTKPMH

>member
-29 SVAIGVAVAA
+29 SVAVGVAVAA

-53 LRQMYDTV
+53 LRDIYDTI
-61 EPDLTITPARGKTFK
+61 EADITITPAKGKTFEME
-76 ADAYDWD
+76 AYDWE
-83 SLGEIDG
+83 SLLAEVEG
-90 VGAYSLV
+90 VGATSLV
-97 LRESVMAEYK
+97 LKENIMAEYK
-107 GRQMY
+107 GRQMF
-112 ATLCGVDDNYP
+112 ATVCGVDDNYP
-123 EVVPLASDDQ
+123 NVVPLADDDQ
-133 LWYGSWQ
+133 LWYGKWQ

-166 NTAFHER
+166 NTSFHER

-193 KSYKVRHA
+193 KSHKVRHA
-201 GTLNDDASRDLTN
+201 GTLNNDSSRELTN
-214 TVFVSIDV
+214 YVFVSIDV
-222 AQELLTAPERASEV
+222 AQELLTAADRASEV
-236 VIRLA
+236 VVRVAEGAKIEQVQQRLA
-241 EGGKLKRVQRD
+241 DR
-252 LDEQLGDE
+252 LGDQ
-260 WVVQNRYELNDSLY
+260 WVVKNRYELNDSLY
-274 MAMRYEKWSIFFIL
+274 KAMRFEKWSIFFIL

-300 GSLMMLIIEKKGDIA
+300 GSLMMLIIEKRGDID
-315 TLYAIGAKRSLV
+315 TLYAIGARRSLV
-327 RQIFSTE
+327 RQIFRAE
-334 GVLIGARGVVGGL
+334 GVLIGARGIVGGL
-347 VLGLAVCVA
+347 VLGLAVAVA
-356 QMEWGLI
+356 QMKLGLI

-383 IGGILLS
+383 ILGVVAA
-390 VALVTIVITNLTVSS
+390 VALVTIVITNLTVSR
-405 MIPRKAKANETRN
+405 MIPRTTKPID

>member
-29 SVAIGVAVAA
+29 SVAVGVAVAA

-53 LRQMYDTV
+53 LRDIYDTI
-61 EPDLTITPARGKTFK
+61 EADITITPTKGKTFEME
-76 ADAYDWD
+76 AYDWE
-83 SLGEIDG
+83 SLAAEVEG
-90 VGAYSLV
+90 VGATSLV
-97 LRESVMAEYK
+97 LKENIMAEYK
-107 GRQMY
+107 GRQMF
-112 ATLCGVDDNYP
+112 ATVCGVDDNYP
-123 EVVPLASDDQ
+123 NVVPLADDDQ
-133 LWYGSWQ
+133 LWYGKWQ

-166 NTAFHER
+166 NTSFHER

-193 KSYKVRHA
+193 KSHKVRHA
-201 GTLNDDASRDLTN
+201 GTLNNDSSRELTN
-214 TVFVSIDV
+214 YVFVSIDV
-222 AQELLTAPERASEV
+222 AQELLTAADRASEV
-236 VIRLA
+236 VVRVADGAKIEQVQQRLA
-241 EGGKLKRVQRD
+241 DR
-252 LDEQLGDE
+252 LGDQ
-260 WVVQNRYELNDSLY
+260 WVVKNRYELNDSLY
-274 MAMRYEKWSIFFIL
+274 KAMRFEKWSIFFIL

-300 GSLMMLIIEKKGDIA
+300 GSLMMLIIEKRGDID
-315 TLYAIGAKRSLV
+315 TLYAIGARRSLV
-327 RQIFSTE
+327 RQIFRAE
-334 GVLIGARGVVGGL
+334 GVLIGARGIVGGL
-347 VLGLAVCVA
+347 VLGLAVAVA
-356 QMEWGLI
+356 QMKLGLI

-383 IGGILLS
+383 ILGVVAA
-390 VALVTIVITNLTVSS
+390 VALVTIVITNLTVSR
-405 MIPRKAKANETRN
+405 MIPRTTKPIH

>member
-29 SVAIGVAVAA
+29 SVAVGVAVAA

-53 LRQMYDTV
+53 LRDIYDTI
-61 EPDLTITPARGKTFK
+61 EADITITPTKGKTFEME
-76 ADAYDWD
+76 AYDWE
-83 SLGEIDG
+83 SLANEVEG
-90 VGAYSLV
+90 VGATSLV
-97 LRESVMAEYK
+97 LKENIMAEYK
-107 GRQMY
+107 GRQMF
-112 ATLCGVDDNYP
+112 ATVCGVDDNYP
-123 EVVPLASDDQ
+123 NVVPLADDDQ
-133 LWYGSWQ
+133 LWYGKWQ

-166 NTAFHER
+166 NTSFHER

-193 KSYKVRHA
+193 KSHKVRHA
-201 GTLNDDASRDLTN
+201 GTLNNDSSRELTN
-214 TVFVSIDV
+214 YVFVSIDV
-222 AQELLTAPERASEV
+222 AQELLTAADRASEV
-236 VIRLA
+236 VVRVADGAKIEQVQQRLA
-241 EGGKLKRVQRD
+241 DR
-252 LDEQLGDE
+252 LGDQ
-260 WVVQNRYELNDSLY
+260 WVVKNRYELNDSLY
-274 MAMRYEKWSIFFIL
+274 KAMRFEKWSIFFIL

-300 GSLMMLIIEKKGDIA
+300 GSLMMLIIEKRGDID
-315 TLYAIGAKRSLV
+315 TLYAIGARRSLV
-327 RQIFSTE
+327 RQIFRAE
-334 GVLIGARGVVGGL
+334 GVLIGARGIVGGL
-347 VLGLAVCVA
+347 VLGLAVAVA
-356 QMEWGLI
+356 QMKLGLI

-383 IGGILLS
+383 ILGVVAA
-390 VALVTIVITNLTVSS
+390 VALVTIVITNLTVSR
-405 MIPRKAKANETRN
+405 MIPRTTKPID